1 VNEGNINLRMAK
13 VIPIAAVIAASA
25 FIGWRI
31 SAAVDYIA
39 DACFRDSIIGA
50 SNPNVVTLP
59 AAIAEIAYQNKPTLS
74 AVPEAGSITGGTSP
88 VSDVSPASS
97 TGDGVWRVIAIS
109 LPRD

>member
-39 DACFRDSIIGA
+39 DACFRDSIIGG
-50 SNPNVVTLP
+50 V
-59 AAIAEIAYQNKPTLS
+59 Q
-74 AVPEAGSITGGTSP
+74 PERGYAAGSYRGNRLSEQTHPI
-88 VSDVSPASS
+88 SS
-97 TGDGVWRVIAIS
+97 S
-109 LPRD
+109 